1 MGMYEGEMMDGQP
14 HGMGTIIY
22 LSNDKF
28 GRENYTGGSSHW
40 QYRQNLCLKFFLC
53 RRVEVWDDHRGGR
66 DGMEERGPLCRA
78 DTHEPHGRPRKFLL
92 AEWRPIFWRIYQW
105 QVNLTAS
112 SSKLTSILNIF
123 YRRNGLGDMKYGD
136 GDSYK
141 ASLLTLKLS
150 TIQFW
155 FGVKYVTCDVKGAWR
170 NGQYHG
176 QGEYQW

>member
-1 MGMYEGEMMDGQP
+1 MTSSDER
-14 HGMGTIIY
+14 TI
-22 LSNDKF
+22 LV
-28 GRENYTGGSSHW
+28 GPLTGNTDNRLAV
-40 QYRQNLCLKFFLC
+40 RQNLCLKFFLC

-155 FGVKYVTCDVKGAWR
+155 LGVKYVTCDVKGAWR